1 MPTVDLRAL
10 FLKLQKE
17 MEASL
22 STTQEIPHPTGKGEA
37 TEMSWI
43 DMLKKY
49 LPKRYQVEKA
59 FVVDSDSQLS
69 EQIDIVIF
77 DSQYSPFLLNHE
89 GALYVSAESVYSII
103 EVKPKLD
110 KAYIEYAGKKAASVR
125 RLRRTSAK
133 IPHAGGVFAPREL
146 FEIPAGVV
154 ALESDWN
161 PPFGEKFQGAVSA
174 LKKEERIDFG
184 CALRHG
190 SFDIDYSDSSPKIGI
205 SSPESSLIFLFL
217 TLLSRLQILGTVPAI
232 EFDKYAKALSV
243 K

>member
-1 MPTVDLRAL
+1 
-10 FLKLQKE
+10 
-17 MEASL
+17 
-22 STTQEIPHPTGKGEA
+22 
-37 TEMSWI
+37 MSWI
-43 DMLKKY
+43 GMLRKY

-59 FVVDSDSQLS
+59 FVVDADSQLS

-89 GALYVSAESVYSII
+89 GALYVSSESVYSII

-110 KAYIEYAGKKAASVR
+110 KSYIEYAGKKAASVR

-133 IPHAGGVFAPREL
+133 IPHAGGVFEPRKL

-154 ALESDWN
+154 ALESDWS
-161 PPFGEKFQGAVSA
+161 PPFGDKFQEVVNA
-174 LKKEERIDFG
+174 LEREERIDFG

-190 SFDIDYSDSSPKIGI
+190 SFDVDYSDSSPNIRI
-205 SSPESSLIFLFL
+205 SSSETSLIFLFL

-232 EFDKYAKALSV
+232 EFDEYAKVLNV
-243 K
+243 T